1 MSNLYSDA
9 CKGVILHLI
18 IRETLERY
26 SEDIRE
32 VTIAIMK
39 FITMSLG
46 LQDTQI
52 SESFREGLYDIRMNC
67 YPPCPEPERVLGI
80 VPHADNSGITL
91 LLDCA
96 DFSGL
101 QFLREEKWVNVEPI
115 EGAIVVNIGQIIEVM
130 SNGIYKAPEHRAVV
144 NKWKES
150 PDMNIGPADELIGEG
165 KVAVY
170 KKLTNAEYFSKFFNR
185 KLDESFVDMLRI

>member
-1 MSNLYSDA
+1 MILREDLHYINYLAVSLFLFSSLVCFIQEILMWNLYSDA

-39 FITMSLG
+39 FITMSLE

-101 QFLREEKWVNVEPI
+101 QFLKDQKWVNVEPI
-115 EGAIVVNIGQIIEVM
+115 EGAIVVNIGQIIEVCTCD
-130 SNGIYKAPEHRAVV
+130 SLD
-144 NKWKES
+144 S
-150 PDMNIGPADELIGEG
+150 
-165 KVAVY
+165 
-170 KKLTNAEYFSKFFNR
+170 TFNHG
-185 KLDESFVDMLRI
+185 